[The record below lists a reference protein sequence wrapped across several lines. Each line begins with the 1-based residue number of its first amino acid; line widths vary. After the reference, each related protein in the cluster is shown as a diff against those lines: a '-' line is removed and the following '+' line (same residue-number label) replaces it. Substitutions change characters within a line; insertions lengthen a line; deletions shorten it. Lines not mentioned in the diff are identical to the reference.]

1 MPYLLPSYRV
11 GVDTSVRRIVINR
24 TLGSLIDQRPR
35 VFHLMCS
42 DSVDGPWRNATS
54 MDVGTPPSVP
64 PPPTTP
70 PPGSPPP
77 LQPPF
82 PPPLPPSPPPSPGS
96 PPSPPA
102 SPPSPPTSPP
112 PPAYPPFSPP
122 PPSSPLPPSDPP
134 PDSGRRLSDWEIN
147 DPTDPNWWVGAGW
160 VLDEQGRAVLD
171 DPDITNVT
179 LTATCDARY
188 WRLDVLDTFGTLELS
203 QEQLRGIAFYGVP
216 TPSPPPPPLPPS
228 RRRQAPPAPSIS
240 QIGRRWR
247 PSVEVHRKREAQH
260 LTNGR
265 LDKSGA

>member
-1 MPYLLPSYRV
+1 MLPEHLLTPMPGVNGTIELVDESKLNIYEDCSPTKACAACSDPHNQDAVSGLPNSCGCTHPAVTLCADHLPSGRNWDV
-11 GVDTSVRRIVINR
+11 HSLPASLHIDMGVDTSVRRIVINR

-82 PPPLPPSPPPSPGS
+82 PPPLPISPPPLPGS

-112 PPAYPPFSPP
+112 PPAYPPSSPP

-160 VLDEQGRAVLD
+160 VLDE
-171 DPDITNVT
+171 
-179 LTATCDARY
+179 
-188 WRLDVLDTFGTLELS
+188 
-203 QEQLRGIAFYGVP
+203 
-216 TPSPPPPPLPPS
+216 
-228 RRRQAPPAPSIS
+228 
-240 QIGRRWR
+240 
-247 PSVEVHRKREAQH
+247 
-260 LTNGR
+260 
-265 LDKSGA
+265 